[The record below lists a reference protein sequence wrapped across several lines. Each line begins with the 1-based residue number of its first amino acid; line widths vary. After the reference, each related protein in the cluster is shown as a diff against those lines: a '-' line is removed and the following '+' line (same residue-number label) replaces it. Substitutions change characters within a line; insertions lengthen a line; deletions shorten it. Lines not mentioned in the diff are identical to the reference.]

1 MTREPD
7 HLAKVRVAG
16 SNPVV
21 RSKKMQVGEHLW
33 LEKPPKS
40 SISYTRVAIPSL
52 LVECAL
58 PEGRPA
64 RGEVLG

>member
-21 RSKKMQVGEHLW
+21 RSQNSWWRAILAALAHGIDLFCNAIGKKDIGSCLAGW
-33 LEKPPKS
+33 LTG
-40 SISYTRVAIPSL
+40 YL
-52 LVECAL
+52 
-58 PEGRPA
+58 
-64 RGEVLG
+64 